1 MKKSLILLISLL
13 SVPFSQAKTLDEIG
27 DMTVLEFAEYLV
39 SIPDG
44 DANSPFKNVID
55 ELLPPLIEEYGE
67 NKMSETTFDTLLT
80 YRSSEVIKKCNNID
94 SLPRKQRDF
103 FRKTCN
109 MKISDK
115 VIKPNEEIF
124 KKVGWLR

>member
-27 DMTVLEFAEYLV
+27 DMTVLELAEYLV

-67 NKMSETTFDTLLT
+67 NKMSEKMFDVLLT
-80 YRSSEVIKKCNNID
+80 YRSSKTIKNCNNID
-94 SLPRKQRDF
+94 SLPRKQREY
-103 FRKTCN
+103 FRKECN

-115 VIKPNEEIF
+115 VIKPSEQFF
-124 KKVGWLR
+124 KEVGWLR